1 MHDDCYLIDAS
12 TKQYEFHLDI
22 TDAVSENGMLILTG
36 DVIYGSFGY
45 ANTEYVCHASLVMRP
60 SEASPFGYEFVDYA
74 LSF

>member
-1 MHDDCYLIDAS
+1 
-12 TKQYEFHLDI
+12 
-22 TDAVSENGMLILTG
+22 MLILTG